1 MLFSN
6 FIWKGGITVKRLFL
20 LFLVFLIGTYGGCNC
35 ISSPEPTHPQ
45 SYQIV
50 GTVVAKYTDVAIDNA
65 SVVLQ
70 GGNTSF
76 ETVTDKDGNFFF
88 NNIPV
93 GEYTIIVHRNLYL
106 PTQTEIY
113 VENSDIINPPPIS
126 VRIEMEIALRGKLYF
141 ESGYLFCWEINTPNV
156 KKFEVSSMFTH
167 AVSPDGTKIAF
178 ASFRGGFGAQGD
190 ICVMDSD
197 GSNII
202 YLTDNYPYLDERS
215 PKFSPDGSKIVYEGS
230 GPLANGIDIYCT
242 DLQGNVVRLTDWNG
256 AEYSPCFSPDGTKIA
271 FYRYLGGEGY
281 SVWIMN
287 ADGSDPRKVIDL
299 GPSFYLYPDGNNCDW
314 QNGML
319 LLNAE
324 TTDLGIY
331 LVNEDGSNLRL
342 VTRGRHASFAFNGS
356 KIIYDDYDETWHHNI
371 YIINPDGTDKTEI
384 LAAQYSFQNWSN
396 GLYIPTVVP

>member
-1 MLFSN
+1 
-6 FIWKGGITVKRLFL
+6 VKRLFL
-20 LFLVFLIGTYGGCNC
+20 LFLIFLIGTYGGCNC
-35 ISSPEPTHPQ
+35 SPTHEPTYSQ
-45 SYQIV
+45 FNQIV

-93 GEYTIIVHRNLYL
+93 GEYTITVQRHLYL
-106 PTQTEIY
+106 SAKTNIH
-113 VENSDIINPPPIS
+113 VESSDLINPIR
-126 VRIEMEIALRGKLYF
+126 VRIEMEITLRGKMYF
-141 ESGYLFCWEINTPNV
+141 ESGYLFCWEINTPNIQR
-156 KKFEVSSMFTH
+156 FEVPLCTH
-167 AVSPDGTKIAF
+167 AVSSDGTKIAF
-178 ASFRGGFGAQGD
+178 ALFRGGFGAQGD

-215 PKFSPDGSKIVYEGS
+215 PKFSPDGSKIVYEGF
-230 GPLANGIDIYCT
+230 GPLANGIDIYCV
-242 DLQGNVVRLTDWNG
+242 DLQGNVVRLTDWDG

-271 FYRYLGGEGY
+271 FYRYLDGEGY

-287 ADGSDPRKVIDL
+287 VDGSEPHKIIDL
-299 GPSFYLYPDGNNCDW
+299 GPSFYLYADGNNCDW

-319 LLNAE
+319 LLNAQNAQNS
-324 TTDLGIY
+324 DFGIY

-342 VTRGRHASFAFNGS
+342 IAKGRHASFAFNGS
-356 KIIYDDYDETWHHNI
+356 KIIYDDYDETRHNNI

-384 LAAQYSFQNWSN
+384 LSSAYSFPDWFQDWPNEF
-396 GLYIPTVVP
+396 YMPTAAP